1 MTRNWSRLAA
11 SFAAVA
17 LFVVGLSVGTAL
29 ALGEEGAGSAT
40 DPALTTAEAAGPE
53 PPVTTTEDPAETT
66 TAEAPAPSPTDS
78 AGTPE
83 PPPPA
88 SSPPIVVDP
97 PPAPSQ
103 PPVPTPVSP
112 PSAAHPGI
120 ASTRHS
126 QPAPE
131 LESPLTYAT
140 IWLHRWLPDPTPPA
154 HRLAPAFARHLRQT
168 AAQAGVRWSLLLA
181 VLRERGHEGRV
192 PATRSTLE
200 PLARRLEGVRP
211 PTLDQGVQALER
223 YNRAVGLRGL
233 VVGLEAV
240 KPLLERRLL
249 EDARVSIYPSGRWDV
264 ASGRIDVRVLVLI
277 RYLAVTF
284 DQVTVSS
291 LRSEH
296 PYFARPGVVSAHTY
310 GFAVDIAALGGTFI
324 SGNQGLGSVTQRAVE
339 AILLLPAELQP
350 QQVISLLGLGGAS
363 FALADHNDHIHV
375 GY

>member
-29 ALGEEGAGSAT
+29 ALGEEGGGSAT
-40 DPALTTAEAAGPE
+40 DPALTTTSTEPE
-53 PPVTTTEDPAETT
+53 PPATTTEEPAATT
-66 TAEAPAPSPTDS
+66 TVEAPAPTPTEP
-78 AGTPE
+78 AGSPE
-83 PPPPA
+83 PPPP
-88 SSPPIVVDP
+88 PPIVVDP
-97 PPAPSQ
+97 PPAPSH

-112 PSAAHPGI
+112 PWSAHPG
-120 ASTRHS
+120 ATSTRHS

-154 HRLAPAFARHLRQT
+154 RRLAPAFARHLRQT

-181 VLRERGHEGRV
+181 VLREGGHEGRV
-192 PATRSTLE
+192 PATRSKLE
-200 PLARRLEGVRP
+200 RLALRLEGVRAL
-211 PTLDQGVQALER
+211 TLNQDVQALER
-223 YNRAVGLRGL
+223 YNRAVGLRAL
-233 VVGLEAV
+233 VVGLEAA
-240 KPLLERRLL
+240 KPLLERNLL
-249 EDARVSIYPSGRWDV
+249 KDARVSIYPSGRWDV
-264 ASGRIDVRVLVLI
+264 ASGRIDVRVLVLV

-284 DQVTVSS
+284 HRVTVSS
-291 LRSEH
+291 LRSGH
-296 PYFARPGVVSAHTY
+296 RYFARPGVVSAHAY
-310 GFAVDIAALGGTFI
+310 GLAVDVSALGGTLI
-324 SGNQGLGSVTQRAVE
+324 SGNQGLGSITQKAVE

-363 FALADHNDHIHV
+363 FALADHYDHIHV